1 MAVPGHHSCWVR
13 ELQSLGMAGLQDPVG
28 VFGEKAEAG
37 RGLIIRSRLPCWE
50 TQLFLKPLKDFKQM
64 RVITSMI
71 DPSKETQICKGS
83 P

>member
-37 RGLIIRSRLPCWE
+37 SGLIIRSRVTLLGDS
-50 TQLFLKPLKDFKQM
+50 TFLEATEGF
-64 RVITSMI
+64 
-71 DPSKETQICKGS
+71 
-83 P
+83 